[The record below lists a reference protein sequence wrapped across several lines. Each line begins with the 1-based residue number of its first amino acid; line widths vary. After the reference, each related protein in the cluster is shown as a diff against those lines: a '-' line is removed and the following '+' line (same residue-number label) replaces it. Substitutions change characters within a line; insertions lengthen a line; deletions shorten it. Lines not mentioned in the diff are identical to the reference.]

1 MCISLDRIYNVCGVP
16 FKMIFV
22 KGGSCI
28 LGSSEIDDVIPN
40 YNPIHS
46 AEIEDFYIGE
56 TLITRELASKL
67 CVEVDGPFKRFFKEV
82 DDTPQLPVNLFFGDC
97 LRLIFNLNQL
107 TGESFRFPT
116 ADEWEY
122 AARGGRNSKG
132 YIYAGSNNID
142 EVAWIDSNSGRRR
155 NPVKLKKPNELGIY
169 DMSGNMVEYCACNP
183 ISKYIR
189 GSDDN
194 WSYSL
199 PHVTYRGGCSL
210 SSDNECEVSCLCDWA
225 YDLDE
230 WMGMRLCLS
239 ANQISSSSI

>member
-82 DDTPQLPVNLFFGDC
+82 DDTPQLPDKEDYLLPDIKMPEDMNWNAHFEN
-97 LRLIFNLNQL
+97 ITLNIK
-107 TGESFRFPT
+107 
-116 ADEWEY
+116 D
-122 AARGGRNSKG
+122 
-132 YIYAGSNNID
+132 
-142 EVAWIDSNSGRRR
+142 
-155 NPVKLKKPNELGIY
+155 
-169 DMSGNMVEYCACNP
+169 
-183 ISKYIR
+183 
-189 GSDDN
+189 
-194 WSYSL
+194 
-199 PHVTYRGGCSL
+199 
-210 SSDNECEVSCLCDWA
+210 
-225 YDLDE
+225 
-230 WMGMRLCLS
+230 
-239 ANQISSSSI
+239 